1 LIFYPKYAILCA
13 NKENRLKRGQT
24 FWRKHTMINTN
35 SFNKLQVQLCELKL
49 EERRVKSDI
58 KKLVK
63 NKQMIDFFQA
73 QQLNRQNTNVKN
85 KIQKIENLINPNIIA

>member
-1 LIFYPKYAILCA
+1 MRR
-13 NKENRLKRGQT
+13 NKESHQRQEIFRSNKQ
-24 FWRKHTMINTN
+24 MSINNN

-63 NKQMIDFFQA
+63 NKQMIDFYQA
-73 QQLNRQNTNVKN
+73 QQLNRQNTSVKS
-85 KIQKIENLINPNIIA
+85 KIQKLETLINPNIIA

>member
-1 LIFYPKYAILCA
+1 
-13 NKENRLKRGQT
+13 
-24 FWRKHTMINTN
+24 MINTN

-63 NKQMIDFFQA
+63 NKQMIDFYQA
-73 QQLNRQNTNVKN
+73 QQLNHQNTSVKN

>member
-1 LIFYPKYAILCA
+1 
-13 NKENRLKRGQT
+13 
-24 FWRKHTMINTN
+24 MSINNN

-63 NKQMIDFFQA
+63 NKQMIDFYQA
-73 QQLNRQNTNVKN
+73 QQLNRQNTSVKS
-85 KIQKIENLINPNIIA
+85 KIQKLETLINPNIIA